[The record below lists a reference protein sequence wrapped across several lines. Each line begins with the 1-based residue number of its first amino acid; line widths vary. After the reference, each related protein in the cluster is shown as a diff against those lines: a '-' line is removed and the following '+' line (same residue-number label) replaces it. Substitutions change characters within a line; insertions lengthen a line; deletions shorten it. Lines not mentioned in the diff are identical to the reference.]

1 MNRPIYR
8 FLADR
13 EWRAQRRLLL
23 MQRITQMHIV
33 PDILPHLDPV
43 AEVKLAFR
51 RRNVYPGDFVDSRIS
66 QVPAR
71 LRVQVFDQGERLIS
85 VVVVDL
91 DVPNEEK
98 DGFDYRCHFLALNIP
113 ISPPNPSVRLSQ
125 LQSHTVLSWLP
136 PTAQKGAPYHRLAVF
151 VLQHRNNE
159 PLDLEAIR
167 QKTKREGFNLRSFND
182 RYSLTPV
189 GAHLFRSKWDE
200 GTAGV
205 MAEAN
210 IPGADIEWHRKKP
223 EKLPYEK
230 KDGERYR

>member
-13 EWRAQRRLLL
+13 EWRSQRRLLL

-43 AEVKLAFR
+43 VEVKLAFG
-51 RRNVYPGDFVDSRIS
+51 RRNVHPGDFVDSRVSEI
-66 QVPAR
+66 PAR

-85 VVVVDL
+85 ILVVDP
-91 DVPNEEK
+91 DIPNEDK

-113 ISPPNPSVRLSQ
+113 ISPSNTSVPLSQ
-125 LQSHTVLSWLP
+125 LGPQTVLSWLP

-151 VLQHRNNE
+151 VLQHRDNQA
-159 PLDLEAIR
+159 LDLDAVR
-167 QKTKREGFNLRSFND
+167 QKVRREQFNLRSFNH
-182 RYSLTPV
+182 RYGLTPV
-189 GAHLFRSKWDE
+189 GAHMFRSQWDE

-205 MAEAN
+205 MARAGL
-210 IPGADIEWHRKKP
+210 PGAEIEWHRKKV
-223 EKLPYEK
+223 EKLPYKK
-230 KDGERYR
+230 KDGARYR

>member
-13 EWRAQRRLLL
+13 EWRSQRRLLL

-51 RRNVYPGDFVDSRIS
+51 RRNVHPGDFVDSRVS
-66 QVPAR
+66 EVPAR

-85 VVVVDL
+85 IVVVDP
-91 DVPNEEK
+91 DIPNEKK

-113 ISPPNPSVRLSQ
+113 ISPANSSVPLTRLGPQ
-125 LQSHTVLSWLP
+125 TVLSWLP

-151 VLQHRNNE
+151 VLQHRNNQA
-159 PLDLEAIR
+159 LDLDAVR
-167 QKTKREGFNLRSFND
+167 QKTRRERFNLRSFQD

-189 GAHLFRSKWDE
+189 GAHMFRSQWDE

-205 MAEAN
+205 MARAN
-210 IPGADIEWHRKKP
+210 LPGAEIEWHRKKA

-230 KDGERYR
+230 KDGARYR